1 MATFDKVIKL
11 NIKGVEQSIKSV
23 SDLGKFVKQVEN
35 DLDSLDDID
44 LLKLKKTFKDVGGQ
58 LNDISNIPDNLI
70 KKFKDVG
77 NKIEEALPT
86 NSIKSFKLQIQELEE
101 ELEGLEIGSES
112 FNKVKAQADKLKLS
126 LETTEQSALESR
138 EAMINL
144 GKASV
149 ESFIAASGAVS
160 LFTSGQEEADKIMA
174 KFAQTMIYVDAI
186 EKAGIAI
193 KEVDLFLTKQ
203 QAAGTFTLAGAQTAL
218 ATAINTTTSAFKK
231 LFAVILANPLT
242 ALIGAIVTLTAITTA
257 YFFFSQ
263 KSVKELAEGYDE
275 LNARIKAT
283 ADSVI
288 ELEQAQKNL
297 ETSKLFDVIE
307 RENNALNDQIAINR
321 RRLEEG
327 LKQEKIQ
334 TEQLANLRKQA
345 GDSIDKEELKAIE
358 NAENNLNTLKAANKQ
373 YQTDIINL
381 TRELTNKKIDIEKAE
396 LDAEQDLLISRLS
409 LNTDFNSKRR
419 IIDAEYEKV
428 KNDIQA
434 RELKGET
441 VLATEKEKLQQ
452 EYFNNIRQLNIEYNN
467 FLLQQRNEQRDI
479 DLSILATRDD
489 ISARLQEILINEQKA
504 RDELNTRIING
515 ELITGNE
522 IKKIN
527 QDTANAKLLIQKEL
541 LNKIKELNNTSKQN
555 EFDILAQNLSEV
567 NGQLNTILDVDTYN
581 KFFDEF
587 QKTFGVDTLNIF
599 NDYADGLVLIE
610 ATTKKALTELTQ
622 TTKDELSTI
631 INKDIV
637 ENIIKQTGGI
647 NDEFFKILENT
658 KDLTK
663 EQIDAISGIA
673 KVYNTTNEK
682 IVSDDRK
689 SKKELN
695 TTTQEYVNNFKLS
708 QQQILDV
715 NTKTLEQIFNNEKN
729 VYSKR
734 IEAIKDFEKIQI
746 KSLKLQR
753 DIELQRAKDLN
764 LSEEQI
770 NEIKARYNQLIV
782 DVVKQ
787 NEDLKNK
794 LTLKA
799 ENPILKSLGLDSDE
813 AIDKFNKGLNVV
825 NNGID
830 KFKESLG
837 SLTEIKALSKV
848 GDDINDLAIKLNNLG
863 DISTAVKG
871 LTTNLETILNT
882 IKDKGK
888 ITAGE
893 LATSIGAALSTVAT
907 SVNNIIQRGLEE
919 NLKNLDIQLEK
930 INERKAELD
939 ADLSETLSEI
949 DKTRSALAEAK
960 EQDQERLIKILN
972 KQRKEERRI
981 NDEKE
986 EQLRLEKQIAEEV
999 KAIKKKQFEANKLAA
1014 IIQTTINTAIAVT
1027 NALGSAAPPYNFILA
1042 GIVGGLGAAQIAIT
1056 ASQPTPEFKTGGF
1069 TEKGGRDEV
1078 AGIVHKGE
1086 QVAPKQMV
1094 ESPKFKNTIVEL
1106 ENSRTRG
1113 FAEGGFTSSSIN
1125 EQLLNKLDETLNT
1138 AIALNNRPVVVS
1150 VQEINSVSNDVRKTQ
1165 VRSSL

>member
-58 LNDISNIPDNLI
+58 LNEISNIPDNLI

-193 KEVDLFLTKQ
+193 KEIDIFLTKQ

-218 ATAINTTTSAFKK
+218 ATAINTTTSAFKR

-242 ALIGAIVTLTAITTA
+242 ALIGAIVTLTALTTA

-288 ELEQAQKNL
+288 ELEEAQKNL

-307 RENNALNDQIAINR
+307 RENNALNDQIAINK

-327 LKQEKIQ
+327 LKQEKQQI
-334 TEQLANLRKQA
+334 EQLDNLRKQA
-345 GDSIDKEELKAIE
+345 GSSIDKEELKAIE
-358 NAENNLNTLKAANKQ
+358 NAENNLNTLRAANKQ

-441 VLATEKEKLQQ
+441 VLADEKEKLQQ
-452 EYFNNIRQLNIEYNN
+452 EYFNNVRQLNIEYNN
-467 FLLQQRNEQRDI
+467 FLLQKRNEQRDI

-515 ELITGNE
+515 ELLTGNE

-541 LNKIKELNNTSKQN
+541 LNKIKELNKTSEQN

-567 NGQLNTILDVDTYN
+567 NGQLNAILDTDTYN

-587 QKTFGVDTLNIF
+587 QKTFGVDTINIF

-647 NDEFFKILENT
+647 NEEFFKILENT

-673 KVYNTTNEK
+673 KVYNTTNKK
-682 IVSDDRK
+682 IVTDDKK
-689 SKKELN
+689 SKKELIKN
-695 TTTQEYVNNFKLS
+695 TQEYVNNFKLI
-708 QQQILDV
+708 QQQILDIDK
-715 NTKTLEQIFNNEKN
+715 KTLEQIFNNEKN
-729 VYSKR
+729 VYTKR
-734 IEAIKDFEKIQI
+734 IDAINDFEQIQI

-782 DVVKQ
+782 DVINQTK
-787 NEDLKNK
+787 DLKNK
-794 LTLKA
+794 LTAKK
-799 ENPILKSLGLDSDE
+799 ENPLLEFLGLDSDE
-813 AIDKFNKGLNVV
+813 KINIVTKSLQFINNSIDNLRKNIGEFG
-825 NNGID
+825 
-830 KFKESLG
+830 KE
-837 SLTEIKALSKV
+837 KKLSDFFDI
-848 GDDINDLAIKLNNLG
+848 GD
-863 DISTAVKG
+863 AVKG
-871 LTTNLETILNT
+871 INASVVTILST
-882 IKDKGK
+882 IKENGK

-893 LATSIGAALSTVAT
+893 LATTIGSALSTVAT

-919 NLKNLDIQLEK
+919 NLKNLETQLDA
-930 INERKAELD
+930 INEKKSELD
-939 ADLSETLSEI
+939 AELSETLSEI
-949 DKTRSALAEAK
+949 DETRSALAESK
-960 EQDQERLIKILN
+960 QQDQERLIKILN

-1014 IIQTTINTAIAVT
+1014 IIQTTINTAVAVT
-1027 NALGSAAPPYNFILA
+1027 NALGSTTPPANFILA
-1042 GIVGGLGAAQIAIT
+1042 GVVGALGAAQIAIT

-1094 ESPKFKNTIVEL
+1094 ESPKFKNTIVDL

-1113 FAEGGFTSSSIN
+1113 FADGGFTSTTMN
-1125 EQLLNKLDETLNT
+1125 ETLLNKLDETLNT

>member
-58 LNDISNIPDNLI
+58 LNEISNIPDNLI

-77 NKIEEALPT
+77 AKIEEALPT

-231 LFAVILANPLT
+231 LFAVVLANPLT
-242 ALIGAIVTLTAITTA
+242 ALIGAIVTLTALTTA

-327 LKQEKIQ
+327 LKQEKQQI
-334 TEQLANLRKQA
+334 EQLANLRKQA

-358 NAENNLNTLKAANKQ
+358 NAENNLNTLRAANKQ
-373 YQTDIINL
+373 FQADIINL
-381 TRELTNKKIDIEKAE
+381 TRDLTNKKIDIEKAE

-515 ELITGNE
+515 ELLTGNE

-567 NGQLNTILDVDTYN
+567 NGELNAILDVDTYN

-673 KVYNTTNEK
+673 KVYNTTNKK
-682 IVSDDRK
+682 ITTDDKK
-689 SKKELN
+689 SKKELIKN
-695 TTTQEYVNNFKLS
+695 TQEYVNNFKLI
-708 QQQILDV
+708 QQQLLDI
-715 NTKTLEQIFNNEKN
+715 NTKTLEKIFNNENN

-734 IEAIKDFEKIQI
+734 IDAINEFENIQI

-770 NEIKARYNQLIV
+770 NEIKARYNQLIL
-782 DVVKQ
+782 DVINQTK
-787 NEDLKNK
+787 DLKNK
-794 LTLKA
+794 LTAKK
-799 ENPILKSLGLDSDE
+799 ENPLLEFLGLDSD
-813 AIDKFNKGLNVV
+813 AKIDKVTKSLQFINKSVDDLRKNIGEFGKEQKLADFFDVGDAIKGVNESVV
-825 NNGID
+825 N
-830 KFKESLG
+830 
-837 SLTEIKALSKV
+837 
-848 GDDINDLAIKLNNLG
+848 
-863 DISTAVKG
+863 
-871 LTTNLETILNT
+871 ILNT

-893 LATSIGAALSTVAT
+893 LATSIGSALSTVAT

-919 NLKNLDIQLEK
+919 NLKNLDIQLEAIEEK
-930 INERKAELD
+930 KSELD
-939 ADLSETLSEI
+939 AELSETLSEI
-949 DKTRSALAEAK
+949 DETRSALAESK
-960 EQDQERLIKILN
+960 QQDQERLIKILN

-981 NDEKE
+981 NEEKE

-1014 IIQTTINTAIAVT
+1014 IIQTTINTAVAVT
-1027 NALGSAAPPYNFILA
+1027 NALGSTTPPANFILA
-1042 GIVGGLGAAQIAIT
+1042 GVVGALGAAQIAVA

-1086 QVAPKQMV
+1086 QVAPKWMV
-1094 ESPKFKNTIVEL
+1094 ESPKFKNTIVDL

-1113 FAEGGFTSSSIN
+1113 FADGGFTSTTMN
-1125 EQLLNKLDETLNT
+1125 ETLLNKLDETLNT

-1165 VRSSL
+1165 VRSTL